1 MRTTDFCFPLPD
13 YEYPCLVSYR
23 HLFEAYAS
31 PLADGLAPARTLR
44 CGLLTTT
51 RPVDLA
57 FHDAKSASVGCQG
70 LTHGVFC
77 RRSRS
82 SRTSDTPVATGPSCC
97 RLSRASIR
105 FRPPRSRPSSL
116 REDETKSMTRGAFHR
131 QANRE
136 SPLVLPR
143 EFEVSP
149 TYPAKLHVHAWIGT
163 GLVRVHVCLR
173 DDPALGA
180 PSPSALGNERSRA
193 APGCRELDSRP

>member
-136 SPLVLPR
+136 SHPSCLPGSLR
-143 EFEVSP
+143 FPPPTLRSSTRMRGSVPVSCAF
-149 TYPAKLHVHAWIGT
+149 TCVYAT
-163 GLVRVHVCLR
+163 TR
-173 DDPALGA
+173 
-180 PSPSALGNERSRA
+180 PSAPLHPRLLETSALAPLQVA
-193 APGCRELDSRP
+193 AS